1 MSNPR
6 QWTAPFG
13 AALAFCVYTG
23 LVSST
28 IAAADPVMTLADA
41 ISRDF
46 DPATIST
53 LIAGTAGHIPAD
65 ATNTAPALEQLQHVL
80 NVGDGVAVA
89 LLHIFDQQN
98 VATDQLIKDLA
109 QSASLYHA
117 VSDDLAGMS
126 LEDPAEQQMIA
137 QAQTAMNAGRFS
149 DAEQQIRQLEDRE
162 IASAAQSADGSG
174 VHLPLASAHQF
185 AAAQAL
191 TLLGKIAL
199 MKLQYGAATED
210 FQLAR
215 QRLMT
220 GPVGPSNARV
230 TGSEPAAPPP
240 RQQANEGT
248 TPASKPIVVAMVQ
261 PAISSTIPDAAP
273 TSQALPRVTNTVAEL
288 PPAAHAL
295 PADTLEL
302 ILHRGDELLALGDLA
317 AARLLYERAAS
328 AGDARGATGMA
339 KTYDPR
345 VLAQMGARGIQ
356 PDPDVAASW
365 YRKAL
370 SLGDTSAAARLR
382 MLERRVSSQ

>member
-1 MSNPR
+1 MSIPR
-6 QWTAPFG
+6 QWTTTFG
-13 AALAFCVYTG
+13 AALAFCVYQG
-23 LVSST
+23 LASTT

-41 ISRDF
+41 IARDF
-46 DPATIST
+46 DPAKIST

-65 ATNTAPALEQLQHVL
+65 ATDTTPALEQLQHVL
-80 NVGDGVAVA
+80 NVGNGVAVA

-117 VSDDLAGMS
+117 VSDDLAGMN
-126 LEDPAEQQMIA
+126 LEDPAEQQMIVQA
-137 QAQTAMNAGRFS
+137 QAAMSAGRFS
-149 DAEQQIRQLEDRE
+149 DAERQIRQLEDRE
-162 IASAAQSADGSG
+162 IASAAQLTNGRGA
-174 VHLPLASAHQF
+174 HTPLASEHQF

-199 MKLQYGAATED
+199 IKLQYGAATED

-220 GPVGPSNARV
+220 APFGPSNEHA
-230 TGSEPAAPPP
+230 TDAEPAAPP
-240 RQQANEGT
+240 RQQSNEET
-248 TPASKPIVVAMVQ
+248 PPASKPIVVAMVQ
-261 PAISSTIPDAAP
+261 PAISPTIPDAAP
-273 TSQALPRVTNTVAEL
+273 TSEASPRVSNTVAEV

-302 ILHRGDELLALGDLA
+302 ILRRGDDLLALGDLA
-317 AARLLYERAAS
+317 AARLLYERAAT
-328 AGDARGATGMA
+328 AGDARGAIGMA

-345 VLAQMGARGIQ
+345 VLAQIGARGIQ
-356 PDPDVAASW
+356 ADPDVAASW